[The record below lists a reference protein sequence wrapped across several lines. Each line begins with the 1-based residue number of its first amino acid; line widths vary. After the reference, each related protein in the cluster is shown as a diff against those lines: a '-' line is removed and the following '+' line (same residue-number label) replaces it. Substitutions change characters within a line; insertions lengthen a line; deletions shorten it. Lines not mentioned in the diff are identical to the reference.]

1 MTDPT
6 AAPGLRE
13 RKRLATR
20 RAIQLSVLDLIGEE
34 GLEAVTVDMISRR
47 ADVSPRTFFNYFTSK
62 EEAVV
67 GDLPDLP
74 EGDSLD
80 RFLGAHDEP
89 IIDGLIRLLDEAVVT
104 ATFDRD
110 LVQRRRMVLR
120 SHPDLLARRIA
131 STRVLEDR
139 LTGIVARRLAPPP
152 GRADD
157 ATEESDLSS
166 AHLLTLVA
174 IAALRHAWGEWI
186 DDDDADHATDH
197 RYGLRARMEGSFA
210 ELGRVV
216 TRQV

>member
-139 LTGIVARRLAPPP
+139 LTGIVARGGGPAPPP
-152 GRADD
+152 AVR
-157 ATEESDLSS
+157 TTPPRSP
-166 AHLLTLVA
+166 T
-174 IAALRHAWGEWI
+174 
-186 DDDDADHATDH
+186 
-197 RYGLRARMEGSFA
+197 
-210 ELGRVV
+210 
-216 TRQV
+216 